1 MDCSYC
7 NECCQ
12 LFELKPSSDNA
23 SCDGTRNII
32 LGIPFIIYSLV
43 TGWTNLRYN
52 ESASDTHSTKSYLH
66 CFIQFFFLLNF
77 NEFNSWNMQLI
88 TFNIELLYWSVNFV
102 WRMPIS
108 VLWSFRPNITCY
120 SLFTLIGVSWHTSAY
135 KHCLSP
141 NKYALYSIHTFIYF
155 INSILLPLHS
165 P

>member
-1 MDCSYC
+1 MLVL
-7 NECCQ
+7 Q
-12 LFELKPSSDNA
+12 RMLPIRIKI
-23 SCDGTRNII
+23 II
-32 LGIPFIIYSLV
+32 LQYQLWWYEKYYSRHSIYYLL
-43 TGWTNLRYN
+43 TGNWLD
-52 ESASDTHSTKSYLH
+52 ESA
-66 CFIQFFFLLNF
+66 IQWERVRYPFDKIVPTLFYTIFFLLNF

-102 WRMPIS
+102 WRTPIS